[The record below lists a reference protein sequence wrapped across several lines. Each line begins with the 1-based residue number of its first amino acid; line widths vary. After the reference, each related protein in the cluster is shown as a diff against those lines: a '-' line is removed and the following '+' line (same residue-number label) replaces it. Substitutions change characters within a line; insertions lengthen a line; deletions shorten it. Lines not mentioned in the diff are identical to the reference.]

1 MAFKPVKM
9 SGQTRT
15 NWLIDAAVFF
25 GAVIAIL
32 SGIYFL
38 FYPSGG
44 YQGGRNALYGVVV
57 LFERHTWSDLH
68 TWGGVLMIAAVV
80 VHFIIH
86 WKWVKSMTRRVMTSL
101 RTGSSSLSKGARI
114 NVIVDVIIAISFVIT
129 AISGLYF
136 LFTPA
141 GGVNTNTATTFL
153 FNRVT
158 WDVIHTWSSVALI
171 ATALV
176 HFYIHW
182 GWIRKVTVRF
192 FLSLLPESAQSKL
205 QTTP

>member
-9 SGQTRT
+9 SARTRA
-15 NWLIDAAVFF
+15 NWLIDAAVFS
-25 GAVIAIL
+25 GAVVAVL

-44 YQGGRNALYGVVV
+44 YQGGRNALYGVTV

-80 VHFIIH
+80 VHLIIH
-86 WKWVKSMTRRVMTSL
+86 WKWIKSMTRRVIPTL
-101 RTGSSSLSKGARI
+101 CTGSSSLSRGARV
-114 NVIVDVIIAISFVIT
+114 NVIVDVVIAICFVVT
-129 AISGLYF
+129 AVSGLYF

-141 GGVNTNTATTFL
+141 GGIHTSTVTTFL
-153 FNRVT
+153 FSGAT
-158 WDVIHTWSSVALI
+158 WDVIHTWSGVVLI
-171 ATALV
+171 AAALV

-182 GWIRKVTVRF
+182 GWIRKVTARF

-205 QTTP
+205 QTTL